1 MKIGIRKPSIKKSI
15 KARTTGK
22 VKRKVKSTVNPL
34 YGNKGMG
41 VLHPKRAVEN
51 KIYHK
56 TSFSLLDFFKRLK
69 K

>member
-1 MKIGIRKPSIKKSI
+1 MKIGIRKPNIKKSI

-22 VKRKVKSTVNPL
+22 LKRKVKSSVNPL

-41 VLHPKRAVEN
+41 ILHPKRAVEN

-56 TSFSLLDFFKRLK
+56 TSFSLLDFFKRFK